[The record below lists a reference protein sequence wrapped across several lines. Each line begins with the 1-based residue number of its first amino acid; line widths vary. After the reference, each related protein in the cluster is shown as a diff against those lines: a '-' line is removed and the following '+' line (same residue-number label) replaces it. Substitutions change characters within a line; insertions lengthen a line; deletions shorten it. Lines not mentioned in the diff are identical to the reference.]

1 MSSPFVRSLVCPRF
15 KAVLKQLRFIY
26 FSDIFCFYVQQ
37 GCIETRETRLQLT
50 HKGYGTISTIPFPIV
65 WFCAF
70 RFQLTNHKIAE
81 IAIYYVST
89 LECGKQ
95 VVLFHLG
102 YSTILNFLDFMI
114 MNSSLTSNRPRAPCE
129 RPCIKVYVQISI

>member
-1 MSSPFVRSLVCPRF
+1 M
-15 KAVLKQLRFIY
+15 
-26 FSDIFCFYVQQ
+26 
-37 GCIETRETRLQLT
+37 ETRETRLQLT
-50 HKGYGTISTIPFPIV
+50 HKGYGTISGIPFPIV

-95 VVLFHLG
+95 VALFHLG
-102 YSTILNFLDFMI
+102 LLNNTQLLGFYDYEFVNVKST
-114 MNSSLTSNRPRAPCE
+114 TSTF
-129 RPCIKVYVQISI
+129 